1 MKQNY
6 EEFKELVEAEFLKFM
21 PEKYQDMEISIR
33 KCNKVNT
40 SRDGLSLMSK
50 DSGMNISPT
59 IYIDDMFKDYERT
72 GDIREVL
79 TKAAALFEEAM
90 EHAGELVPAVDYDN
104 AKDNVVFQLINTEQN
119 REMLNNM
126 PSREFKDLSIVYRW
140 VIKADS
146 PEGIHSAM
154 IDNLLA
160 AKLGMTE
167 DELFKCAVQNT
178 KRIFPPVVK
187 NMNDVIREMF
197 VKDGMPIEVAEMMT
211 QEIPDDKSMW
221 VISNAQ
227 GINGAVSMLY
237 EDNLHE
243 LAMKLDSDLYIM
255 PSSVHEVIAV
265 SSNLGDPN
273 ELAAMVVEVNMQEV
287 ELAERL
293 SNQVY
298 HYDKDLRKLDLATD
312 TPNKRLDGIVAE
324 QSLVY
329 SSQEKSR

>member
-1 MKQNY
+1 
-6 EEFKELVEAEFLKFM
+6 
-21 PEKYQDMEISIR
+21 
-33 KCNKVNT
+33 
-40 SRDGLSLMSK
+40 
-50 DSGMNISPT
+50 
-59 IYIDDMFKDYERT
+59 
-72 GDIREVL
+72 
-79 TKAAALFEEAM
+79 
-90 EHAGELVPAVDYDN
+90 
-104 AKDNVVFQLINTEQN
+104 
-119 REMLNNM
+119 
-126 PSREFKDLSIVYRW
+126 
-140 VIKADS
+140 
-146 PEGIHSAM
+146 M
-154 IDNLLA
+154 IDNSLA

-197 VKDGMPIEVAEMMT
+197 VKDGMPLEVAEMMT

-237 EDNLHE
+237 EDNLH
-243 LAMKLDSDLYIM
+243 
-255 PSSVHEVIAV
+255 
-265 SSNLGDPN
+265 